1 MKRRK
6 KRSGKPVFSI
16 LVGKCRHCTKDVWS
30 DTSFVAFADKTYAHY
45 DCMKKD
51 DDERQCNIKSAE
63 KKI

>member
-1 MKRRK
+1 MKKRRK
-6 KRSGKPVFSI
+6 KKYVPSMS
-16 LVGKCRHCTKDVWS
+16 VGNCRYCKKLIYS
-30 DTSFVAFADKTYAHY
+30 DESFVAFADKTYAHY